1 MLSKIALKNIK
12 KSFKDYSIYFLT
24 LTFAVCIFYSFN
36 SLDSQMAIAK
46 MNAVQTGYVE
56 VMKNLMAGVSIFVSV
71 ILGALIIYATN
82 FLIKKRKKEFGI
94 YMMLGMGKWKI
105 SKILI
110 IETLFVGAISLIA
123 GLLLGIFLS
132 QGLSL
137 LTVKMFLVDLSQYK
151 FVVSWKAIG
160 RSILYFGLI
169 YLVVIIFNTLVI
181 SKYKLIDLINSSRKS
196 EKITVRSAGLSFT
209 ILIASIVILV
219 VAYYLASVTN
229 LDFNDYR
236 FLTSIFLGII
246 GTLGFFFGASSV
258 LLLILKKS
266 DNLYYNNLNT
276 FTIRQITNKFNTN
289 FISMAVICLMLFVT
303 IGILTT
309 GLSMKKSFEGITK
322 KFTPYDLS
330 CSLNKDN
337 EESNIPIEEALAKY
351 HIILD
356 ENTEYITMNTYMI
369 DFSIKDLLGKYT
381 DTGSELIN
389 FNPVFEKA
397 QVISVTD
404 FNKNRKLLGKKEL
417 QLNNDEIYLASN
429 SESMIPTIER
439 FLKENN
445 EIIIDGKSYY
455 IKEKKVLDDSLGT
468 TGASN
473 NIFSFI
479 VPDDFCNKLTAD
491 SEYININYVGEG
503 KERKKEEVAKILEGY
518 MTIEPGVIG
527 DDIKLLAMSREIAY
541 DSSVGMSTIILFVAI
556 YIGIVFLLSSA
567 VVLAIQQLAQCND
580 SLERYEVLRKI
591 GASRRQINKSILVE
605 VLTFFIMPL
614 SLAIIHSIVGI
625 NIVEEYLQNFGNY
638 DILISSLITAL
649 IFVIVYGGYFYA
661 TYIGYRNAIDD

>member
-137 LTVKMFLVDLSQYK
+137 LTVKMFLVELSQYK
-151 FVVSWKAIG
+151 FVISWKAIG

-181 SKYKLIDLINSSRKS
+181 SKYKLIDLINSARKS

-479 VPDDFCNKLTAD
+479 VPDDFCNNLTAD

-503 KERKKEEVAKILEGY
+503 KDRKKAEVAKILEEY
-518 MTIEPGVIG
+518 MTLEPGVIG

>member
-137 LTVKMFLVDLSQYK
+137 LTVKMFLVELSQYK

-417 QLNNDEIYLASN
+417 SLNDNEIYISSN
-429 SESMIPTIER
+429 LESMIPTIER
-439 FLKENN
+439 FLKENS
-445 EIIIDGKSYY
+445 EIIIGEKTYV

-479 VPDDFCNKLTAD
+479 VPDDFCNNLTAD

>member
-137 LTVKMFLVDLSQYK
+137 LTVKMFLVELSQYK
-151 FVVSWKAIG
+151 FVISWKAIG

-417 QLNNDEIYLASN
+417 QLNDDEIYLASN

-479 VPDDFCNKLTAD
+479 VPDDFCNNLTAD

>member
-417 QLNNDEIYLASN
+417 SLNDNEIYISSN
-429 SESMIPTIER
+429 LESMIPTIEG

-503 KERKKEEVAKILEGY
+503 KDRKKAEVAKILEEY
-518 MTIEPGVIG
+518 MTLEPGVIG